1 MDIPDIEIDGVRI
14 DPIEIPVW
22 DFSRNVANPN
32 VGIAAPVTVDIGV
45 PVIDMPGCVEAHQQN
60 NPRNDELVSDDPK
73 GTITFCDA
81 GMPNFNPMDFKPNE
95 MVITRP
101 PAVDTR
107 TNEPPK
113 PEVPQP
119 EIPKQAAP
127 PATAK
132 IECPTKAQKLKEP
145 VGTLVEG
152 YRKRVTEYRLVGN
165 ECVQITEAVALPQ
178 QIIAGLPSGGQ
189 VVQVGGIA
197 VIATSSALLAK
208 PLADLLLK
216 AVKPA
221 VKKVMKKIAK
231 LRGKPEVRQSAGER
245 RAEQRQMNHA
255 VKALRS
261 VFPRK
266 KKRKGSSGGGPSR

>member
-1 MDIPDIEIDGVRI
+1 MDIPDIEINGVGIAPI
-14 DPIEIPVW
+14 DIPVW

-32 VGIAAPVTVDIGV
+32 VGIAAPVTVNIGV

-60 NPRNDELVSDDPK
+60 NPRNDELVGDDPK

-95 MVITRP
+95 MIITRP

-107 TNEPPK
+107 TKETPQ

-127 PATAK
+127 ATAN
-132 IECPTKAQKLKEP
+132 IECPTKAQEAKEP
-145 VGTLVEG
+145 VGTFVEG
-152 YRKRVTEYRLVGN
+152 FRKKVVEYKLIGN

-208 PLADLLLK
+208 PLADILLK
-216 AVKPA
+216 AVKPT

-266 KKRKGSSGGGPSR
+266 KKGSNGGAASR